1 MLMDDRVYRKVGMSS
16 FQFKQFEVS
25 QDRCAMKVGTDGVL
39 LGAWASGGKRILDIG
54 SGTGLIS
61 LMMAQ
66 RFPESKVVGIDLDE
80 DACSQAR
87 ENVAASPFMD
97 RISIVHCRLQDFG
110 LEGDGN
116 LMKSQLKGDFVRED
130 DDLSRENNGLSDG
143 ANSLKFDAIVSN
155 PPFFLNSLKNPD
167 KKRSMARHADSLP
180 FRDLWNGVKRLL
192 SDDGM
197 FSVILPVEVVEQ
209 FEAEACFVG
218 FYKVRQCAVKTVER
232 KSPKRYLM
240 TFARHRNSM
249 LENVTETMMSSDGSR
264 SEWYAKITDEFYL

>member
-1 MLMDDRVYRKVGMSS
+1 MSS

-66 RFPESKVVGIDLDE
+66 RFPEAKVVGIDIDE
-80 DACSQAR
+80 DACGQAR
-87 ENVAASPFMD
+87 ENVSASPFRD
-97 RISIVHCRLQDFG
+97 RVSIEHCRLQDFG

-116 LMKSQLKGDFVRED
+116 LMKSQLKGDFVREN
-130 DDLSRENNGLSDG
+130 DDLSRENDGLSDG
-143 ANSLKFDAIVSN
+143 ANCLKFDAIVSN

-167 KKRSMARHADSLP
+167 KKRSVARHADSLP
-180 FRDLWNGVKRLL
+180 FRDLWMGVKKLL
-192 SDDGM
+192 SDDGV

-264 SEWYAKITDEFYL
+264 SEWYAKITDDFYL